1 MVRLLDNFMMPDDLP
16 LIRED
21 GTDDWVYALPG
32 RKDDKQLFRLAL
44 ANAEAEGE
52 LYSACVCCRG
62 RDSRIDIRFVQIL
75 TCRSMADAE
84 AEGESVQG

>member
-16 LIRED
+16 PIRED

-44 ANAEAEGE
+44 ANAEAEGGFQGWGVGGRVHGK
-52 LYSACVCCRG
+52 SADTSWSVVC
-62 RDSRIDIRFVQIL
+62 
-75 TCRSMADAE
+75 
-84 AEGESVQG
+84 